1 MNQGDWMNL
10 LSGIGGNS
18 SAPRPMHVSTSPR
31 SHFPK
36 PVASQRV
43 SLTEKIY
50 ALKTSEMVREILVFV
65 DAYGLLREEWYAGI
79 SSAPLG

>member
-1 MNQGDWMNL
+1 MNQDDWMNL

-18 SAPRPMHVSTSPR
+18 TAPRRPHVSRSPR

-50 ALKTSEMVREILVFV
+50 ALRASEMVREIFVFV
-65 DAYGLLREEWYAGI
+65 DA
-79 SSAPLG
+79 